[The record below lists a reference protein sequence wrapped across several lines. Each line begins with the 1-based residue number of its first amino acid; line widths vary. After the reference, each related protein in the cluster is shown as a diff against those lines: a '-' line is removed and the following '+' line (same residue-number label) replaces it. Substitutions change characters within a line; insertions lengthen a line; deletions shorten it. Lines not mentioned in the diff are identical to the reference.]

1 MSNELKN
8 EMVQLGLASAVEAE
22 NFFSRMDSS
31 ALNGMSE
38 AEVAAAV
45 KLAVQAQKHDYVF
58 AEIIDNTAILAVPSF
73 ICIKS
78 YSDKLNA
85 YIADNALSVEF
96 AGWQKLTSQ
105 ESIEDFDAK
114 PVKVGKFVFNGG
126 DIAKAVED
134 MKNLIA

>member
-58 AEIIDNTAILAVPSF
+58 DR
-73 ICIKS
+73 K
-78 YSDKLNA
+78 
-85 YIADNALSVEF
+85 AL
-96 AGWQKLTSQ
+96 
-105 ESIEDFDAK
+105 IYC
-114 PVKVGKFVFNGG
+114 
-126 DIAKAVED
+126 
-134 MKNLIA
+134 